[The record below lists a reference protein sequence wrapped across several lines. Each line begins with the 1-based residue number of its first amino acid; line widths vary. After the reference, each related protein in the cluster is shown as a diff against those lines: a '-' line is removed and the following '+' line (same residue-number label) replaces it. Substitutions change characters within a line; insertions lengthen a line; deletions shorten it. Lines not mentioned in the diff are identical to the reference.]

1 MIELAKTETATVA
14 ERSERPTLSAVEKF
28 RQAEIQRNRRQPKFN
43 LKTLFNKLQNRFS
56 QAHDVSDLIE
66 AQVQSRTAELYRK
79 AHFDALTHLPNR
91 AHLQETLDQLVRRH
105 DEFQHP
111 FSLLFLDLDG
121 FKGVND
127 NLGHGIGDEL
137 LRHVSARL
145 LSSVREGDIVS
156 RLGGDEFVAL
166 LTDTDSVEIIERV
179 CERIIYEIARPYC
192 INRQA
197 VITSSSIGIARFP
210 RDAKTTTELI
220 EKADQALYI
229 SKSEGKKTF
238 RFFEPILSD
247 SASQQANIATLFE
260 VAMAQGSFG
269 IQANPQMDLKQ
280 NRLVGASLYL
290 NWQDAPL
297 PSNDFAAWQNPLNK
311 QTAAL
316 PLALWLLDSG
326 LYYSQRWSVAQQDL
340 VVTIAVLPV
349 LWQEPSFETLLA
361 TRMAFY
367 GVTQSQVQLEF
378 SLESVTSQEHNSIEM
393 LQKLADLG
401 YQLTLS
407 GLGALAVD
415 MTLLADLPVQE
426 LKFDQAW
433 LKKQLKTASGQKCLK
448 AFVQMSKALDI
459 CLICPGIE
467 AKSQVKQLVE
477 MGCLI
482 GQGDLW
488 AQPVAVE
495 NFSKIFSL

>member
-1 MIELAKTETATVA
+1 MIELAKTETTQVA
-14 ERSERPTLSAVEKF
+14 ESAVRPTLVAVEKF

-43 LKTLFNKLQNRFS
+43 LKTLFIQLQNRFS

-91 AHLQETLDQLVRRH
+91 AHLQEALDQLVRRH

-121 FKGVND
+121 FKSVND

-179 CERIIYEIARPYC
+179 CQRIIYEIARPYC
-192 INRQA
+192 ISRQE

-220 EKADQALYI
+220 EKADQALYV
-229 SKSEGKKTF
+229 SKSQGKKTF
-238 RFFEPILSD
+238 RFFEPVLSEV
-247 SASQQANIATLFE
+247 ASQQVNIESLFE
-260 VAMAQGSFG
+260 QAMAQGAFG
-269 IQANPQMDLKQ
+269 IQAIPQMDLKQ
-280 NRLVGASLYL
+280 NRLVGVSLNL
-290 NWQDAPL
+290 NWQEAPL
-297 PSNDFAAWQNPLNK
+297 PSNDFAAWQNPLNNK
-311 QTAAL
+311 SSAL
-316 PLALWLLDSG
+316 PLALWFLDSG
-326 LYYSQRWSVAQQDL
+326 LYYSQKWSLTQHDL
-340 VVTIAVLPV
+340 VVTISVLPV
-349 LWQEPSFETLLA
+349 LWQEETFETLLE

-378 SLESVTSQEHNSIEM
+378 SLESLTSHENNSTEI
-393 LQKLADLG
+393 LQKLVALG
-401 YQLTLS
+401 YQITLS
-407 GLGALAVD
+407 GLGAQTLD
-415 MTLLADLPVQE
+415 MTLLADLQVQE
-426 LKFDQAW
+426 FKFDQAW
-433 LKKQLKTASGQKCLK
+433 LKNQLKTPSGQKCLK
-448 AFVQMSKALDI
+448 AFVQMSKALDV

-467 AKSQVKQLVE
+467 SKSQVKQLVE

-488 AQPVAVE
+488 AQPIAVE
-495 NFSKIFSL
+495 KFSQTFSL